1 MAAGVRGLVCV
12 SILCWAAWGCAVL
25 SPAPPPVAA
34 VAAAAAPAADAAR
47 VLALTQNLLARERR
61 LVGLQSDAVMKYQAG
76 AQTLKARETISVRR
90 AGRLRVEVMSPFGL
104 ALVLAASDGQLGI
117 YDPSQNVFYRGRA
130 DAATLAR
137 FVRIPMDP
145 GPAVRLLLGLMPQEL
160 APDAIPSSVRRQD
173 GLLVA
178 DYPLAGGGME
188 ELGFAGGHLALVRLS
203 GAGRGYQVRYSDY
216 LDIGGLQFPHHLQA
230 EFTAAGSRL
239 DLRYE
244 RPIVNP
250 ALSDALFVLAPGA
263 GAREVDLNSA
273 GAGTG
278 NNG

>member
-1 MAAGVRGLVCV
+1 MLGW
-12 SILCWAAWGCAVL
+12 SAWGCASI
-25 SPAPPPVAA
+25 SPAPAPLPVSAA
-34 VAAAAAPAADAAR
+34 SAAEAAR
-47 VLALTQNLLARERR
+47 VLALTQDLLARERR
-61 LVGLQSDAVMKYQAG
+61 LVGLQSEALMKYQAG
-76 AQTLKARETISVRR
+76 AQSFKARETISVRR
-90 AGRLRVEVMSPFGL
+90 AGRLRVEVMSPFGP

-117 YDPSQNVFYRGRA
+117 YDPGQNVFYRGRA

-160 APDAIPSSVRRQD
+160 APGSIPSSVRRQD

-178 DYPLAGGGME
+178 DYPLAGGGTE

-230 EFTAAGSRL
+230 EFSAAGSRL